1 MKSIF
6 LIFPLQVHQ
15 RSKIVL
21 SLGKI
26 APEKTPTLH
35 NDNSTKSRY
44 LSTPPKRKIRQ
55 NQQTPQM
62 ILPKPEIIE
71 SETSP
76 SAKRRRKPVSK
87 FDDFVLDNSTKKL
100 ISASD
105 LRKSCSKDEIRLIQ
119 LHFTWPYHNLVFN

>member
-1 MKSIF
+1 MPRQKIKCGFSF
-6 LIFPLQVHQ
+6 QVHQ

-44 LSTPPKRKIRQ
+44 LSTPTKRKIRQ
-55 NQQTPQM
+55 TQQTPQM
-62 ILPKPEIIE
+62 ILPKPEIAE
-71 SETSP
+71 SET

-119 LHFTWPYHNLVFN
+119 FHFTWPYQDFGF